1 MDAAEFF
8 GLEPTEEPL
17 HWRLPVVPRL
27 CSGIGALF
35 GGIGLGA
42 SIEIVEHTLE
52 RPIVWATAQYL
63 SFARPGAVVDLEVT
77 EAARGHHVSQ
87 VRVVGHVGDEE
98 IFTVN
103 AAAGRRPDEA
113 VGAWAGRQD
122 VPPPEDCPP
131 RRIPREQR
139 GMLADHLDMRLAN
152 ARPPE
157 DLPGPPGGGR
167 SALWVRLP
175 DVPVGAATLAVFGDY
190 VPFGISQ
197 TLGQRIGGNSLDNT
211 LRVAARSDPQWVLAD
226 VRVHAVAH
234 GFAHG
239 LVHLWGADGRLLGTA
254 SQSTIVR
261 AWKDQPRS

>member
-1 MDAAEFF
+1 METAEFF
-8 GLEPTEEPL
+8 GLEATDDPL
-17 HWRLPVVPRL
+17 RWRLPVVPRL

-42 SIEIVEHTLE
+42 SIEIVEHTLD

-63 SFARPGAVVDLEVT
+63 SFARPGAVVELEVT
-77 EAARGHHVSQ
+77 EAARGHNVSQ
-87 VRVVGHVGDEE
+87 VRVVGHVGASE

-113 VGAWAGRQD
+113 AGAWAGRQD
-122 VPPPEDCPP
+122 VPAPEDCRP
-131 RRIPREQR
+131 RVVPSEQA
-139 GMLADHLDMRLAN
+139 GLLADHLDMRLAN

-157 DLPGPPGGGR
+157 ELPGPPGEGR

-175 DVPVGAATLAVFGDY
+175 DVPVTAATLAIFGDY

-197 TLGQRIGGNSLDNT
+197 TLGRRVGGNSLDNT
-211 LRVAARSDPQWVLAD
+211 LRVVDRSGPQWVLAD
-226 VRVHAVAH
+226 VRVHAIAH

-239 LVHLWGADGRLLGTA
+239 LIHLWGADGRMLGTA